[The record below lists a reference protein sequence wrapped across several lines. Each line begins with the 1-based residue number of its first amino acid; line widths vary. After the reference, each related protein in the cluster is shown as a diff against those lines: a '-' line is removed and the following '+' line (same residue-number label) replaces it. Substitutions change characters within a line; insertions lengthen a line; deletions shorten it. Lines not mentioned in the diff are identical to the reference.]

1 MSQAVR
7 YLKDTKGFPQR
18 HSKFFLRS
26 KPWFVRLTP
35 YVLIYFACKAFQA
48 ETLNIKISVYMLDF
62 TQNIFTVF
70 TEYKFRKSLFKR
82 KQFCLVS

>member
-1 MSQAVR
+1 M
-7 YLKDTKGFPQR
+7 
-18 HSKFFLRS
+18 
-26 KPWFVRLTP
+26 
-35 YVLIYFACKAFQA
+35 YFACKAFQA
-48 ETLNIKISVYMLDF
+48 ETLNIKISAYMLDF